1 MKVNLASQTLS
12 QSIANAVDFMHN
24 VMHDER
30 FEGSEATF
38 IFLTT
43 VDRLFD
49 RLNAW
54 NPYGKYQ
61 KSPITAANISDVET
75 DLQTAIRYLSMLK
88 LPNGQLL
95 VESRRR
101 TTVIG
106 FKCAASGIIG
116 IAKHLLLRRAL
127 PFDYFLPRKC
137 SQDHVETLFSVIRR
151 RGGWNNNP
159 NVLQVNRNICFRF
172 MFLSY
177 QSGFARLAHNYCRK

>member
-12 QSIANAVDFMHN
+12 QSVANAVDFMRN

-30 FEGSEATF
+30 FEGSEATS

-75 DLQTAIRYLSMLK
+75 DLQAA
-88 LPNGQLL
+88 
-95 VESRRR
+95 
-101 TTVIG
+101 IG
-106 FKCAASGIIG
+106 FKCAASRIIG

-151 RGGWNNNP
+151 RGSWNNNP

-172 MFLSY
+172 VFLSY